1 MIVERAK
8 LYSLNLSKITE
19 NAIFSIIDFLDTQ
32 RSKSRLKAILT
43 FPLSLSML
51 FTHGGAWGITIGI
64 LVVYLLLTILKRQAR
79 TNSFEIRLLIAI
91 ISINIVAGILRN
103 YALGWSAGGF
113 ETLRQAQVALKPTS
127 LASFRDDTLFTF
139 LHTMYGFFINPLAI
153 LLVFIGALIIVHDD
167 SPLNRYLTS
176 WLISSSIFFV
186 LTPSWEI
193 KSRILF
199 NIPLPIFEAIGLIG
213 LTSLIQKHLKSDKT
227 PLINRLTASL
237 VLLITLNYAFR
248 CAFAMSQV
256 IYDLFPKQLT
266 ILRTIAFQSC
276 TPSRISPHNTISVL
290 YSLLKRHASLIQ
302 TPNKMQ
308 NRLV

>member
-1 MIVERAK
+1 LIVERAK

-19 NAIFSIIDFLDTQ
+19 NAIFSIIDFLDAQ

-51 FTHGGAWGITIGI
+51 FIHGGAWGMTIGI
-64 LVVYLLLTILKRQAR
+64 LVVYLLLTILKRQTR

-127 LASFRDDTLFTF
+127 LASFWDDTLFTF

-153 LLVFIGALIIVHDD
+153 LLAFIGALIIVHDD

-176 WLISSSIFFV
+176 WLIIFQH
-186 LTPSWEI
+186 
-193 KSRILF
+193 ILCSHAKLG
-199 NIPLPIFEAIGLIG
+199 NKKPHPIQHPAANFRSNRPDRLN
-213 LTSLIQKHLKSDKT
+213 QPNPKT
-227 PLINRLTASL
+227 PQIR
-237 VLLITLNYAFR
+237 
-248 CAFAMSQV
+248 
-256 IYDLFPKQLT
+256 
-266 ILRTIAFQSC
+266 
-276 TPSRISPHNTISVL
+276 
-290 YSLLKRHASLIQ
+290 
-302 TPNKMQ
+302 
-308 NRLV
+308 